1 MFRNK
6 PPINWMVVRIVIV
19 AMVFGV
25 AAAILIA
32 RAHRLHVVDSESL
45 KKRAEKQR
53 TMNIHLEARRGFIF
67 DRTGE
72 QLAASL
78 EVDSVYA
85 RPKKLS
91 DKTQRIKIA
100 DSLSRILDMDRR
112 EILTKIEE
120 DKPFVWVK
128 RRVSPFTADK
138 IRKVNLPGIY
148 TDPEYQ
154 RFYPLKNFAAHTIGF
169 AGIDSKGLE
178 GLELFYDNLL
188 KTEPLPV
195 TAQKDNLGRPI
206 IFTTSDQITKRNDIH
221 ITLDRNIQFIAERE
235 IDEAVNREHAKS
247 GIVVA
252 MDADSGE
259 ILALAVRP
267 TYNLNVFEHAATSS
281 RRNRA
286 VADIFEPG
294 STFKVFLAATALD
307 LGKVN
312 RSEIFFVNNGLYRY
326 NGHEIHDVSPH
337 KNLTFDEVLIN
348 SSNIGAVKVSE
359 KLTKTE
365 YYHVLKDFGFGALT
379 HIDLP
384 GERPGVL
391 PVPNRWSSLTK
402 ANMAFG
408 QGISVN
414 PIQLTVGFAAAV
426 NGGKLYKPRLLTKI
440 TNASGEKVFENPPL
454 LLRRTISEES
464 SAALVDILRKTV
476 TQGTARAAAIPGVD
490 IIGKT
495 GTAQKADSSGG
506 YSKEKFLMSFVG
518 AIISTK
524 PRIVILVII
533 DEPAAGSDR
542 TGGKVAAP
550 VFKKIA
556 EGILAL
562 SGNAP
567 CTNGQLVNNKDEE
580 QTVASSLLHNS
591 EPRAG
596 KMLGEWIMPDL
607 KGSDLRQVV
616 DICGKIKCDLS
627 IEGVGHV
634 SRQIPNPGDLIRE
647 GGAIK
652 VSCSG
657 GVY

>member
-6 PPINWMVVRIVIV
+6 LSINWMVVRIAIV

-25 AAAILIA
+25 AAIFLIA
-32 RAHRLHVVDSESL
+32 RAYQLQVVNSGSL
-45 KKRAEKQR
+45 KKKAEKQR
-53 TMNIHLEARRGFIF
+53 AMNIHLEARRGFIL

-85 RPKKLS
+85 RPRKLAG
-91 DKTQRIKIA
+91 KTQRIKIA
-100 DSLSRILDMDRR
+100 DSLSKILDMDKK
-112 EILTKIEE
+112 EILSKIEE

-128 RRVSPFTADK
+128 RRVSPFTAEK
-138 IRKVNLPGIY
+138 IRKINLPGIY

-154 RFYPLKNFAAHTIGF
+154 RFYPLKNLAAHTIGF

-178 GLELFYDNLL
+178 GLELFYDKLL
-188 KTEPLPV
+188 KTDPIPV
-195 TAQKDNLGRPI
+195 AAQKDNLGRPI
-206 IFTTSDQITKRNDIH
+206 IFTTSEQITKRNDIH

-235 IDEAVNREHAKS
+235 LEEAVNRERAKS
-247 GIVVA
+247 GTVLAV
-252 MDADSGE
+252 DADSGE

-267 TYNLNVFEHAATSS
+267 TYNLNVFEHSAASS

-286 VADIFEPG
+286 VADTFEPG

-307 LGKVN
+307 LGKVD
-312 RSEIFFVNNGLYRY
+312 RSESFFVNNGLYRY

-337 KNLTFDEVLIN
+337 KNLTFDEILIN

-359 KLTKTE
+359 KLTKNE
-365 YYHVLKDFGFGALT
+365 YYHMLKGFGFGTLT

-384 GERPGVL
+384 GERPGLL
-391 PVPNRWSSLTK
+391 PAPNRWSILTK
-402 ANMAFG
+402 ANIAFG

-414 PIQLTVGFAAAV
+414 PIQLALGFAAAV

-454 LLRRTISEES
+454 LLRRTITEES

-476 TQGTARAAAIPGVD
+476 TQGTAKAAAIPGVD

-495 GTAQKADSSGG
+495 GTAQKADSAGG
-506 YSKEKFLMSFVG
+506 YSKDRFLMSFVG
-518 AIISTK
+518 AIMSIK

-533 DEPAAGSDR
+533 DEPAAGNDR

-567 CTNGQLVNNKDEE
+567 CPNGQLVNNKQGV
-580 QTVASSLLHNS
+580 QTPVSKLLQNS
-591 EPRAG
+591 EPIAG
-596 KMLGEWIMPDL
+596 KMIGEWIMPDL

-627 IEGVGHV
+627 IDGVGHV
-634 SRQIPNPGDLIRE
+634 ARQIPNPGDIIRE